1 MSKRLRV
8 AAIITI
14 YHPKSHADVIV
25 TKFLKGMSTDEG
37 FLAPEVDIVSIYL
50 DHVLENDIGVAL
62 AKEHNVPIYLS
73 IRRALHAG
81 AKELDVDAVLL
92 IGEHGDYPWNER
104 GRHMYPRRYFFEQIA
119 GVFAESGRSVP
130 VFNDKHLAYSFG
142 DAQWMCERAQE
153 LDIPLM
159 AGSSV
164 PLSWRSPYIE
174 YDKGTHV
181 EEALS
186 IGYGSTEAYGYHA
199 LEALQCMIERRPGGE
214 TGVVSV
220 QCLEG
225 DAVWKARDEGRWSGE
240 LALAACAEI
249 ANKPAGSMEEHCK
262 NPTVFIVEHSDG
274 LKTATLMLYGYVSA
288 FAYAARVNGQVHGME
303 FHLQEGGPYAH
314 FSYLCRNV
322 QQFFATGKAPYP
334 LARTLLTTGLID
346 AGMNSRYEEQCLIE
360 TPFLNIAYESYD
372 ELPTRPLGTRPKG
385 ACIDP
390 EAADIV

>member
-1 MSKRLRV
+1 
-8 AAIITI
+8 
-14 YHPKSHADVIV
+14 
-25 TKFLKGMSTDEG
+25 
-37 FLAPEVDIVSIYL
+37 
-50 DHVLENDIGVAL
+50 
-62 AKEHNVPIYLS
+62 
-73 IRRALHAG
+73 
-81 AKELDVDAVLL
+81 
-92 IGEHGDYPWNER
+92 
-104 GRHMYPRRYFFEQIA
+104 
-119 GVFAESGRSVP
+119 
-130 VFNDKHLAYSFG
+130 
-142 DAQWMCERAQE
+142 
-153 LDIPLM
+153 
-159 AGSSV
+159 
-164 PLSWRSPYIE
+164 
-174 YDKGTHV
+174 
-181 EEALS
+181 
-186 IGYGSTEAYGYHA
+186 
-199 LEALQCMIERRPGGE
+199 MIERRPGGE

-262 NPTVFIVEHSDG
+262 NPTVFLVEHSDG